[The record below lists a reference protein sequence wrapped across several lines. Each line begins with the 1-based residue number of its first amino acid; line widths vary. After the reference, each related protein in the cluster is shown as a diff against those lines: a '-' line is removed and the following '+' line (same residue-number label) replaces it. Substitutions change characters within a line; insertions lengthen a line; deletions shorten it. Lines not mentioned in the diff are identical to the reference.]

1 MSRLAD
7 EDLLAHLTELEIALM
22 RNSGAAGA
30 AQAEAL
36 LHPLAEEVGRS
47 GRCYDRPALLRLLA
61 ESDAASQAGVRA
73 SGFVLHRLDDGL
85 ALLRYRSER
94 ASGATERSS
103 IWQRHE
109 GAWRLRFHQGT
120 PA

>member
-1 MSRLAD
+1 
-7 EDLLAHLTELEIALM
+7 M
-22 RNSGAAGA
+22 RNAGPA
-30 AQAEAL
+30 DAVQAEAL

-47 GRCYDRPALLRLLA
+47 GRCYDRAALLRLLA
-61 ESDAASQAGVRA
+61 NADRGEQAAVQAR
-73 SGFVLHRLDDGL
+73 GFALRRLSADT

-94 ASGATERSS
+94 PSGATERSS
-103 IWQRHE
+103 IWQCDDG

>member
-1 MSRLAD
+1 LSDA
-7 EDLLAHLTELEIALM
+7 ELLAHLTELEIALM
-22 RNSGAAGA
+22 RNAGPGDA

-47 GRCYDRPALLRLLA
+47 GRHYDRAALLSLLA
-61 ESDAASQAGVRA
+61 ESNSVEQTDVQA
-73 SGFVLHRLDDGL
+73 SGFALQRLAADV

-94 ASGATERSS
+94 LSGVTERSS
-103 IWQRHE
+103 IWQRDE
-109 GAWRLRFHQGT
+109 SGAWRLRFHQGT

>member
-1 MSRLAD
+1 
-7 EDLLAHLTELEIALM
+7 M
-22 RNSGAAGA
+22 RNAGPAGA

-47 GRCYDRPALLRLLA
+47 GRCYDRAALLRLLA
-61 ESDAASQAGVRA
+61 ESDELAQASVQA
-73 SGFVLHRLDDGL
+73 SGFALHRLGADL

-94 ASGATERSS
+94 PSGATERSS
-103 IWQRHE
+103 LWQRE
-109 GAWRLRFHQGT
+109 ATGWRLRFHQGT